1 MSKINSLLRKK
12 KQQKKKEKWNITFRA
27 DEGNT
32 DVLISTFPKNQ
43 EAKRIVKLKL
53 AKRWRAETTKEC
65 DEEEGE
71 EEDIFVS
78 TEVQSSRWIDRKC
91 FHNIAFL
98 YTRIIL
104 CILLIINFRLS
115 HSESC
120 PRSLV
125 WNKKFTTPK
134 RNVKKISVLLNFKC
148 EIQRE
153 TLSKRWY
160 QQCQND

>member
-1 MSKINSLLRKK
+1 M
-12 KQQKKKEKWNITFRA
+12 
-27 DEGNT
+27 
-32 DVLISTFPKNQ
+32 
-43 EAKRIVKLKL
+43 KLT
-53 AKRWRAETTKEC
+53 KRWRAETTREC

-71 EEDIFVS
+71 EEVIFVS

-98 YTRIIL
+98 YTRMIL

-115 HSESC
+115 HSKSC
-120 PRSLV
+120 ARSLV

-134 RNVKKISVLLNFKC
+134 RNVQKISVLLNFKC

-160 QQCQND
+160 PAVPERLINIILLILIKWISAIIRHRLICRYICSACIDTTYVSFLRLLNSWQ